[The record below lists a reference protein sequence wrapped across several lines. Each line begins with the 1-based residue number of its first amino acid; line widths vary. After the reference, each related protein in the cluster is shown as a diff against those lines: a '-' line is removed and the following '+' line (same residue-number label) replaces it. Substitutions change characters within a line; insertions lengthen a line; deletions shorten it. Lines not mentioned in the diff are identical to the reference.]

1 MNIEEQLIAYLNE
14 RSEETVTRDTL
25 LVEERIIDSMG
36 VMELIEFAVERFG
49 VELDLDDLTIE
60 NFESVKEFSA
70 LILSKREET
79 CG

>member
-1 MNIEEQLIAYLNE
+1 MNLEEQLIAYLNE

-25 LVEERIIDSMG
+25 LVEERVIDSMG
-36 VMELIEFAVERFG
+36 VMELIEFAVETFG
-49 VELDLDDLTIE
+49 VELDVDDLTID

-70 LILSKREET
+70 LIRSRREEA